1 MYGVYD
7 MYVCV
12 CGLYVCGMY
21 VVYDVYCVC
30 VCIVCVYV
38 VYDVYSLGGACMGYV
53 MCVVCVCVLVCVNG
67 HVEAR
72 SQCGHLH
79 LVFRDSVML

>member
-1 MYGVYD
+1 MCVLS
-7 MYVCV
+7 MICVCV
-12 CGLYVCGMY
+12 CGMY
-21 VVYDVYCVC
+21 GCVMCVVCVC
-30 VCIVCVYV
+30 VVCMELCVWFVCMCVVCVCV
-38 VYDVYSLGGACMGYV
+38 VCMGCV

-79 LVFRDSVML
+79 LVFRDSIML